1 MEDQDTEAELE
12 PYDEIVEDNDN
23 YSTLSWSRSAAS
35 PINSQHTKASPVVAI
50 PTKNKFLFYQYYTVA
65 RPETRAS

>member
-12 PYDEIVEDNDN
+12 PYDEVVEDNAN
-23 YSTLSWSRSAAS
+23 YSTLSGSRSAAS

-50 PTKNKFLFYQYYTVA
+50 PTA
-65 RPETRAS
+65 